1 MSPSS
6 STGISSE
13 QIDHIDI
20 SPFWKKNES
29 LLKELE
35 RSEMPSKSRLIYKEI
50 ASNID
55 SSDNNRVVTNYDL
68 VNIYD
73 NRKRFFGIVAELT
86 PDRSSII
93 GEEIVAGNT
102 LSDAKRTVVDG
113 SRISNKAHIDWLK
126 TMSQMMPA
134 AYFAPRIM
142 SSTPNLKQKLP
153 K

>member
-13 QIDHIDI
+13 QIAHIDI

-35 RSEMPSKSRLIYKEI
+35 RSEMPSKSRLIYKEM

-126 TMSQMMPA
+126 TMSQNDA
-134 AYFAPRIM
+134 CRLFR
-142 SSTPNLKQKLP
+142 T
-153 K
+153 

>member
-1 MSPSS
+1 
-6 STGISSE
+6 
-13 QIDHIDI
+13 
-20 SPFWKKNES
+20 
-29 LLKELE
+29 
-35 RSEMPSKSRLIYKEI
+35 MPSKSRLIYKEI

-126 TMSQMMPA
+126 TMSQNDA
-134 AYFAPRIM
+134 CRLFR
-142 SSTPNLKQKLP
+142 T
-153 K
+153 